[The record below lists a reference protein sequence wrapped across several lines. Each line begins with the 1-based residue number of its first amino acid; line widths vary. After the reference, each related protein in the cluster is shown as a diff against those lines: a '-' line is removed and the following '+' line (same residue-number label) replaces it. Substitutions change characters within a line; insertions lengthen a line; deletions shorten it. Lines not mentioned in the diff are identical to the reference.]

1 MSNNVE
7 KWTLEDGRK
16 AEKRVHETV
25 NTSEL
30 TSEKVVELH
39 MEDER
44 PLKLKQRVV
53 EKTKP
58 VIYERKIETLDA
70 HGNVV
75 EVKVESSEPKV
86 QMQLVEHIAVG
97 APMAAHGCK
106 SACKKNA
113 GLTKEDLAEAIAQ
126 AIKSANAGDCKVNS
140 LGIASKIAEKVEGE
154 SKSGNTVNNI
164 LIGVIV
170 VLTIGLGYMLFAM

>member
-75 EVKVESSEPKV
+75 DVKVETSEPKV

-97 APMAAHGCK
+97 SHAAHGCK
-106 SACKKNA
+106 SACKKSA
-113 GLTKEDLAEAIAQ
+113 GLTKEDLAAAIAD
-126 AIKSANAGDCKVNS
+126 AFKSCCSKEECKVNS
-140 LGIASKIAEKVEGE
+140 LGIAAKVAEKVDQE
-154 SKSGNTVNNI
+154 SKSDNTVNNI